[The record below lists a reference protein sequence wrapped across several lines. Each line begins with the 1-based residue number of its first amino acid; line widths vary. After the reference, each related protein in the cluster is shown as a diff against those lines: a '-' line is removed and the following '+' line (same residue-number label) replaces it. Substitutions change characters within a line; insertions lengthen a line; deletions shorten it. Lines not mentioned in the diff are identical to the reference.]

1 MLINKVI
8 ELEQKTLTK
17 IKPDTNL
24 GILVG
29 LLLTDGSV
37 CHTKS
42 GHWRI
47 KFMSKSEEL
56 HKIFTSVTSRIFGVS
71 RFHEWF
77 DSKSGVKQIVIES
90 KEIFDKLTAIV
101 PTFRTL
107 PVEEQ
112 VTQARIPEFIFKLPK
127 EQKAE
132 ILRVM
137 FSTDGF
143 VSLVPRW
150 VTKDKCWRIDFE
162 VTLRSKHPVIKQQI
176 GQLLEEFG
184 IKPIID
190 DTGVQIFKKSEIKIF
205 SKEIGF
211 VKCVKISTKSKIWKG
226 FDKTQIL
233 DLTIKTFD
241 MRKKDLQKFETRE
254 EIVSFL
260 KTFLTSA
267 EVAS

>member
-1 MLINKVI
+1 M
-8 ELEQKTLTK
+8 EQKITK
-17 IKPDTNL
+17 LEPSLDL

-56 HKIFTSVTSRIFGVS
+56 HKLFTSLTSRVFDVDK
-71 RFHEWF
+71 FHEWS

-90 KEIFDKLTAIV
+90 KEIFDKLTSIV

-107 PVEEQ
+107 PIEGQE
-112 VTQARIPEFIFKLPK
+112 TQARIPEFIFQLTKD
-127 EQKAE
+127 QKAE

-150 VTKDKCWRIDFE
+150 VKKDKCWRIDFE
-162 VTLRSKHPVIKQQI
+162 VTLRSKHSVIKQQV

-190 DTGVQIFKKSEIKIF
+190 DTGVQIFKKSEIKTF
-205 SKEIGF
+205 SEEIGF
-211 VKCVKISTKSKIWKG
+211 VKCVKISKKSKMWEG

-233 DLTIKTFD
+233 DLTLKSFD
-241 MRKKDLQKFETRE
+241 LKRKDLQHFKTRE
-254 EIVSFL
+254 EIISFL
-260 KTFLTSA
+260 KSFLA
-267 EVAS
+267 PVKVAS